1 MTEGFVGNACGIL
14 LRSGVGENG
23 VSMPKTKNGEPNP
36 QPAIDF
42 SMMEDAVGY
51 RLRRAQLAVFQQFN
65 EAFAAKDLRPTDFAV
80 LLLLSCNQ
88 GLKQSEVAEAL
99 GIQRANFV
107 AIVDGLEEK
116 GLVERRKSE
125 KDRRVQALYMTRAGS
140 DYLKELM
147 PIWAEHEE
155 RLIARLGGT
164 RERDQ
169 LIHLLKRLCD

>member
-1 MTEGFVGNACGIL
+1 
-14 LRSGVGENG
+14 
-23 VSMPKTKNGEPNP
+23 MPKTKTGETRPSS
-36 QPAIDF
+36 AIDF

-51 RLRRAQLAVFQQFN
+51 RLRRAQLSVFQQFN
-65 EAFAAKDLRPTDFAV
+65 EAFATKDLRPTDFAV

-125 KDRRVQALYMTRAGS
+125 TDRRVQALYTTARGCE
-140 DYLKELM
+140 YLSELM
-147 PIWAEHEE
+147 PIWAAHEE
-155 RLIARLGGT
+155 RLIARLGGIE
-164 RERDQ
+164 ERDR
-169 LIHLLKRLCD
+169 LIDLLKRLCD